1 MDIATNIKV
10 LRERSGLSQGEFAKL
25 LGVSDKAVSTWEN
38 GRREPRI
45 GVIRKLSSAFNL
57 SISDITDSDLEAYY
71 KNKDSPA
78 PAEAEAR
85 EKNQVTREDLLEV
98 LQKLH
103 IVESSSD
110 ALSDADLQFL
120 MHIITLIDD
129 WFSNHG

>member
-78 PAEAEAR
+78 PAEAETR
-85 EKNQVTREDLLEV
+85 DKNQVTREDLLEV

-103 IVESSSD
+103 IVESGSE

-129 WFSNHG
+129 WFSNRG